1 MDNKGILLENLMGED
16 EIKTLHYSLRL
27 SQLEAQK
34 KNQINN
40 LGHIVQ
46 KYEMKETKKYVK
58 LLLQNKNI
66 IDLLNHKSH
75 SGNNETNRI
84 KNKKKK

>member
-1 MDNKGILLENLMGED
+1 MDNKGILLEDLMGED

-46 KYEMKETKKYVK
+46 KYEMKETKK
-58 LLLQNKNI
+58 
-66 IDLLNHKSH
+66 
-75 SGNNETNRI
+75 
-84 KNKKKK
+84 

>member
-75 SGNNETNRI
+75 SGNNETKRI

>member
-1 MDNKGILLENLMGED
+1 MDKILLQDLMGED
-16 EIKTLHYSLRL
+16 EINTLHYSLRL

-34 KNQINN
+34 KNQINS
-40 LGHIVQ
+40 LGYTIQ
-46 KYEMKETKKYVK
+46 NYEMKDTKKYVK

-75 SGNNETNRI
+75 SGKNETNRI

>member
-1 MDNKGILLENLMGED
+1 MDNKGILLEDLMGED

-27 SQLEAQK
+27 SQLEAKK

-75 SGNNETNRI
+75 SGKNETNRI

>member
-1 MDNKGILLENLMGED
+1 MDNKGILLEDLMGED

-66 IDLLNHKSH
+66 IKIIQ
-75 SGNNETNRI
+75 R
-84 KNKKKK
+84 

>member
-1 MDNKGILLENLMGED
+1 MDNNGILLEDLIGEY

>member
-1 MDNKGILLENLMGED
+1 MDNKRILLEDLMGED

-58 LLLQNKNI
+58 LLIQNKNI